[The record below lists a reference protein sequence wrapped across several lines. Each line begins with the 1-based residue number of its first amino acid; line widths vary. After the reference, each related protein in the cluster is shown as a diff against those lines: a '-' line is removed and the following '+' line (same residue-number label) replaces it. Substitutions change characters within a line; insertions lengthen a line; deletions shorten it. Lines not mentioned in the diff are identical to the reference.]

1 MFTIVLDII
10 VFNSICENSLIGV
23 LEVVNE
29 DTIDDLMVKLENE
42 IVKVKM
48 NVSATD
54 LDKLS
59 SLLGKYFLS
68 NLSSTECFTNSVV
81 VVKEILGVSMQKLP
95 VQAMLML

>member
-1 MFTIVLDII
+1 
-10 VFNSICENSLIGV
+10 V

-54 LDKLS
+54 LYKLS
-59 SLLGKYFLS
+59 SLLGKYFYL
-68 NLSSTECFTNSVV
+68 
-81 VVKEILGVSMQKLP
+81 I
-95 VQAMLML
+95 